1 MRGLCILVPTVCI
14 PQGTPAPPL
23 KYFCIKY
30 FQYHNNVPMLI
41 TQPAVVQYRA
51 NLVKT

>member
-1 MRGLCILVPTVCI
+1 
-14 PQGTPAPPL
+14 
-23 KYFCIKY
+23 
-30 FQYHNNVPMLI
+30 MLI